1 MNLVLTNGQEIG
13 LKVAVE
19 RYNTHQPYTTI
30 VGYAGTGKTTLVKFI
45 VDELQLKDVD
55 VVYIAYTGKA
65 ALVLRNKGCTNAMT
79 AHRLLY
85 KSEEQPDGTFIHIPK
100 KKLDKY
106 YSLIVCDEASM
117 LPQEMIDLLLSH
129 NIHVLF
135 LGDNAQLPPIEGK
148 QTILDN
154 PDVFLTE
161 ITRQALD
168 NPIIKLSMDVRDGTA
183 LKYGGDKQCR
193 VMPSNKVTDPL
204 LIGAD
209 QIIVGKNA
217 TRHRMNTYMRKLKWG
232 DQYSSDPLDG
242 DKCICLK
249 NNWNKVGSNGDPL
262 INGQIGRLQNIYI
275 MKMPPYDKV
284 IIADFVSDDGGVY
297 EDLLIDYQLMVE
309 GKPTVNKE
317 NWTKFVGA
325 PKLLEFAYAYAITC
339 HKSQGSEFNRVILFE
354 EWLGDYEQHKKWLY
368 TGITRAAKQLVVVK

>member
-1 MNLVLTNGQEIG
+1 MVLTSGQQEG
-13 LKVAVE
+13 LQIATE
-19 RYNTHQPYTTI
+19 RFKCRKPYTTI

-45 VDELQLKDVD
+45 VDELKLRDSM

-65 ALVLRNKGCTNAMT
+65 ALVLRNKGCSNAMT

-85 KSEEQPDGTFIHIPK
+85 HSEELPDGTFVHTPK
-100 KKLDKY
+100 KKLDKE

-129 NIHVLF
+129 HIHVLF

-168 NPIIKLSMDVRDGTA
+168 NPIIKLSMDVRDGKA
-183 LKYGGDKQCR
+183 LEYGGDKLCR
-193 VMPSNKVTDPL
+193 VIPNNKVTNPL
-204 LIGAD
+204 LLGAD
-209 QIIVGKNA
+209 QIIVGKNI
-217 TRHRMNTYMRKLKWG
+217 TRHKINTYMRKLKWG
-232 DQYSSDPLDG
+232 EQYSSDPLNG

-249 NNWNKVGSNGDPL
+249 NNWSKVGSNEDPM
-262 INGQIGRLQNIYI
+262 INGQIGQLQNVNII
-275 MKMPPYDKV
+275 ELHPYGKV
-284 IIADFVSDDGGVY
+284 IVADFISDDGGIY
-297 EDLLIDYQLMVE
+297 KDLLIDYKLMVE
-309 GKPTVNKE
+309 GKTTVNKD
-317 NWTKFVGA
+317 NWTQYAGA
-325 PKLLEFAYAYAITC
+325 PKLLEFSYAYAITC

-354 EWLGDYEQHKKWLY
+354 EWLGDNEQHKKWLY
-368 TGITRAAKQLVVVK
+368 TGITRASKQLVIVR

>member
-1 MNLVLTNGQEIG
+1 MTLTNGQQDG
-13 LKVAVE
+13 LRIAVKNY
-19 RYNTHQPYTTI
+19 RRGSPYTTI
-30 VGYAGTGKTTLVKFI
+30 VGYAGSGKTTLVRFI
-45 VDELQLKDVD
+45 VDELNLNDSD

-85 KSEEQPDGTFIHIPK
+85 YSEELPDGTFLHTPK
-100 KKLDKY
+100 DKLDKNY
-106 YSLIVCDEASM
+106 ALIVCDEASM

-129 NIHVLF
+129 HVHVLF

-168 NPIIKLSMDVRDGTA
+168 NPIIKLSMDVRNGKSLT
-183 LKYGGDKQCR
+183 YGGDKQCR
-193 VMPSNKVTDPL
+193 IMPSNKVTDPL
-204 LIGAD
+204 LLGAD
-209 QIIVGKNA
+209 QIIVGKNI
-217 TRHRMNTYMRKLKWG
+217 TRHKINSYMRKLKWG
-232 DQYSSDPLDG
+232 EGYSDEPING

-249 NNWNKVGSNGDPL
+249 NNWNVVGSNGDPL
-262 INGQIGRLQNIYI
+262 INGQIGQLYNIQVINY
-275 MKMPPYDKV
+275 PPYDKV
-284 IIADFVSDDGGVY
+284 LIADFMSDDGGVY
-297 EDLLIDYQLMVE
+297 RDLLIDYQLIVD

-317 NWTKFVGA
+317 NWTKYKGA
-325 PKLLEFAYAYAITC
+325 PRLLEFAFAYAITC

-354 EWLGDYEQHKKWLY
+354 EWLGDYEQHQKWLY
-368 TGITRAAKQLVVVK
+368 TGITRAAKQLVIVR

>member
-1 MNLVLTNGQEIG
+1 MVLTNGQQEG
-13 LKVAVE
+13 LKIAVE
-19 RYNTHQPYTTI
+19 RYISKKPYTTI

-45 VDELQLKDVD
+45 VDELKLPDSN

-85 KSEEQPDGTFIHIPK
+85 HSEELPDGTFVHTPK
-100 KKLDKY
+100 KKLDKE

-129 NIHVLF
+129 HIYVLF

-168 NPIIKLSMDVRDGTA
+168 NPIIKLSMDVREGKQ
-183 LKYGGDKQCR
+183 LEYSGDKLCR
-193 VMPSNKVTDPL
+193 VMPNNKVTNPL
-204 LIGAD
+204 LLGAD
-209 QIIVGKNA
+209 QIIVGKNI
-217 TRHRMNTYMRKLKWG
+217 TRHKINAYMRKLKWG
-232 DQYSSDPLDG
+232 EQYTDDPLNG

-249 NNWNKVGSNGDPL
+249 NNWNQIGTNSDPL
-262 INGQIGRLQNIYI
+262 INGQIGQLNNISVLNI
-275 MKMPPYDKV
+275 QPYGKV
-284 IIADFVSDDGGVY
+284 IVADFISDDGGVY
-297 EDLLIDYQLMVE
+297 KDLMIDYKLMVE
-309 GKPTVNKE
+309 GKPTINKD
-317 NWTKFVGA
+317 NWTQYAGV

-368 TGITRAAKQLVVVK
+368 TGITRAAKQLVIVR

>member
-1 MNLVLTNGQEIG
+1 MVLTNGQENG
-13 LKVAVE
+13 LKIAVE
-19 RYNTHQPYTTI
+19 RYNSNKPYTTI

-45 VDELQLKDVD
+45 VDELKLHDSM

-100 KKLDKY
+100 KKLDKD

-129 NIHVLF
+129 NTHVLF

-154 PDVFLTE
+154 PNVFLTE

-168 NPIIKLSMDVRDGTA
+168 NPIIKLSMDIRDGKP
-183 LKYGGDKQCR
+183 LEYGGDKWCR
-193 VMPSNKVTDPL
+193 VMPNSKVTDAL
-204 LIGAD
+204 LLGAD
-209 QIIVGKNA
+209 QIIVGKNI
-217 TRHRMNTYMRKLKWG
+217 TRHKINTYMRKLIWG
-232 DQYSSDPLDG
+232 DIYTDEPLSG

-249 NNWNKVGSNGDPL
+249 NNWNEIGSNEDPL
-262 INGQIGRLQNIYI
+262 INGQIGKLQNINVI
-275 MKMPPYDKV
+275 ELRPYDKV
-284 IIADFVSDDGGVY
+284 IIADFMSDDGGVY
-297 EDLLIDYQLMVE
+297 KDLLIDYHLIVE
-309 GKPTVNKE
+309 GKPTVNKD
-317 NWTKFVGA
+317 NWTKYSGA
-325 PKLLEFAYAYAITC
+325 PKLLEFAYAHAITC

-368 TGITRAAKQLVVVK
+368 TGITRAAKQLVIVK

>member
-1 MNLVLTNGQEIG
+1 MTLTNGQEEG

-19 RYNTHQPYTTI
+19 RYKSKKPYTTI

-45 VDELQLKDVD
+45 VDELKLNDML

-65 ALVLRNKGCTNAMT
+65 ALVLRNKGCANAMT

-85 KSEEQPDGTFIHIPK
+85 KSEEQPDGTFIHTPK
-100 KKLDKY
+100 KKLDKH

-117 LPQEMIDLLLSH
+117 LPQEMIDVLLSH
-129 NIHVLF
+129 HIHVLF

-154 PDVFLTE
+154 PNVFLTE

-168 NPIIKLSMDVRDGTA
+168 NPIIKLSMDVREGKS
-183 LKYGGDKQCR
+183 LEYGGDKLCR
-193 VMPSNKVTDPL
+193 VMPNNKVTNPL
-204 LIGAD
+204 LLGAD
-209 QIIVGKNA
+209 QIIVGKNI
-217 TRHRMNTYMRKLKWG
+217 TRHKMNTYMRKLKWE
-232 DQYSSDPLDG
+232 DKYSDNPLNG

-249 NNWNKVGSNGDPL
+249 NNWNKLGTSEEPL
-262 INGQIGRLQNIYI
+262 VNGQIGQLNNVSVLE
-275 MKMPPYDKV
+275 MHPYGKV
-284 IIADFVSDDGGVY
+284 IVADFISDDGGVY
-297 EDLLIDYQLMVE
+297 KDLLIDYNLMVN
-309 GKPTVNKE
+309 GKPTVNKD
-317 NWTKFVGA
+317 NWKQYAGA

-368 TGITRAAKQLVVVK
+368 TGITRAAKQLVIVR